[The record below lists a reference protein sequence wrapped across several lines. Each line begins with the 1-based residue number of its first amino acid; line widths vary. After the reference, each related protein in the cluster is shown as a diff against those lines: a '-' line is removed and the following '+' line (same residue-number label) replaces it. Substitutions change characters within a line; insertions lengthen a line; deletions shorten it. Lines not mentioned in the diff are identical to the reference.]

1 MTLTLG
7 CPHAKYVEG
16 LKINCDKTGDRC
28 AHQFFRRCKGWWVLS
43 ETAKKCP
50 LRREGEE

>member
-1 MTLTLG
+1 MTLTLS

-16 LKINCDKTGDRC
+16 LKINCDKTGGRC

-43 ETAKKCP
+43 ETAKQCP
-50 LRREGEE
+50 LRGEGEA